1 MPAITAK
8 FINVIKVG
16 FMNERI
22 KELRKALG
30 LTLEKF
36 GAALGV
42 QKSAVSKWERGENS
56 VPEQMFKSI
65 CREFNV
71 SEDWLRTGEGE
82 MYVPRTRNQ
91 EIVAFA
97 NQVMV
102 EEDESFRKR
111 FVTALSKASPEFWKE
126 LEKVLDETLK
136 KD

>member
-1 MPAITAK
+1 
-8 FINVIKVG
+8 
-16 FMNERI
+16 MNERI

-30 LTLEKF
+30 LTLDKF